1 MTSTPPASTC
11 RGPRPWPWRCKGSAL
26 WALRRES
33 GSPFWG
39 RYRTCPVRSP
49 PCPSLGPRPS
59 PPPQAGRGPGV
70 RPRPPGIRADTC
82 SVRQVHLAMVR
93 YHEAGRFCG
102 KDGAWDRASAM
113 FHLQHAADL
122 GELEAIVGLGLMCWQ
137 LPHLI
142 LPDISLQVSGPGS
155 RRPGRPVSPHPVLEA
170 HAVQGVSEAQDR
182 DGAAWGPRGRDGAVG
197 PARAPERRLLL
208 GGVARPRRACVWP
221 QRSSRSSRPR
231 GRGCRGPGGWVRPG
245 SGRQP
250 SLWAPWVGA
259 SDREEARGP
268 ARSFVYLHFQV
279 SNMFM

>member
-1 MTSTPPASTC
+1 M
-11 RGPRPWPWRCKGSAL
+11 
-26 WALRRES
+26 
-33 GSPFWG
+33 
-39 RYRTCPVRSP
+39 
-49 PCPSLGPRPS
+49 
-59 PPPQAGRGPGV
+59 
-70 RPRPPGIRADTC
+70 RPRPPGVRADTC

-155 RRPGRPVSPHPVLEA
+155 RRPGRPVSPHPVPEA

-197 PARAPERRLLL
+197 PVRAPERRLLL

-221 QRSSRSSRPR
+221 QRSSRSS
-231 GRGCRGPGGWVRPG
+231 
-245 SGRQP
+245 
-250 SLWAPWVGA
+250 
-259 SDREEARGP
+259 
-268 ARSFVYLHFQV
+268 
-279 SNMFM
+279 

>member
-1 MTSTPPASTC
+1 M
-11 RGPRPWPWRCKGSAL
+11 
-26 WALRRES
+26 
-33 GSPFWG
+33 
-39 RYRTCPVRSP
+39 
-49 PCPSLGPRPS
+49 
-59 PPPQAGRGPGV
+59 
-70 RPRPPGIRADTC
+70 RPRPPGVRADTC

-250 SLWAPWVGA
+250 SLWALWVGA
-259 SDREEARGP
+259 SDREEA
-268 ARSFVYLHFQV
+268 
-279 SNMFM
+279 

>member
-33 GSPFWG
+33 GSPSWG

-59 PPPQAGRGPGV
+59 PPPQAGRGPRV

-155 RRPGRPVSPHPVLEA
+155 RRPGRPVSPHPVPEA
-170 HAVQGVSEAQDR
+170 HAVDGGRPRTGTGLRGDPAGGMEWSGRRGPQSAACSLGESRGPAVRAYGPSGAPGPPDLVA
-182 DGAAWGPRGRDGAVG
+182 GAAEGRAAGCGRAQAASPPCGPRGWGHQTGRRREALQG
-197 PARAPERRLLL
+197 P
-208 GGVARPRRACVWP
+208 
-221 QRSSRSSRPR
+221 
-231 GRGCRGPGGWVRPG
+231 
-245 SGRQP
+245 
-250 SLWAPWVGA
+250 
-259 SDREEARGP
+259 
-268 ARSFVYLHFQV
+268 SFIYI
-279 SNMFM
+279 SK

>member
-1 MTSTPPASTC
+1 M
-11 RGPRPWPWRCKGSAL
+11 
-26 WALRRES
+26 
-33 GSPFWG
+33 
-39 RYRTCPVRSP
+39 
-49 PCPSLGPRPS
+49 
-59 PPPQAGRGPGV
+59 
-70 RPRPPGIRADTC
+70 RPRPPGVRADTC

-155 RRPGRPVSPHPVLEA
+155 RRPGHPVSPTPSVPEAGGTLSAPPRPSRRPGRPVSPHPVLEA

-221 QRSSRSSRPR
+221 QRSSQSSLPC
-231 GRGCRGPGGWVRPG
+231 GRGCGGPGGWVRPG

-259 SDREEARGP
+259 SDREEA
-268 ARSFVYLHFQV
+268 
-279 SNMFM
+279 

>member
-11 RGPRPWPWRCKGSAL
+11 RGPRPWPWKCKGSAL

-70 RPRPPGIRADTC
+70 RPRPPGVRADTC

-155 RRPGRPVSPHPVLEA
+155 RRPGRPVSPTPSVPEA
-170 HAVQGVSEAQDR
+170 GGTLSAPPH
-182 DGAAWGPRGRDGAVG
+182 PRGQGA
-197 PARAPERRLLL
+197 PSAPTPSW
-208 GGVARPRRACVWP
+208 RPTR
-221 QRSSRSSRPR
+221 
-231 GRGCRGPGGWVRPG
+231 CRG
-245 SGRQP
+245 
-250 SLWAPWVGA
+250 
-259 SDREEARGP
+259 
-268 ARSFVYLHFQV
+268 
-279 SNMFM
+279 

>member
-39 RYRTCPVRSP
+39 RYWTCPVGSP

-70 RPRPPGIRADTC
+70 RPRPPGVRADTC

-155 RRPGRPVSPHPVLEA
+155 RRPGRPVSPHPVPEA
-170 HAVQGVSEAQDR
+170 HAVDGGRPRTGTGLHGAPAGGMERAGRRGPQSAGCSLGESRGPAVHACGPSGAPSPPDLVA
-182 DGAAWGPRGRDGAVG
+182 GAAEGRAAGCGRAQAASPPCGPRGWGHQTGRRREALQG
-197 PARAPERRLLL
+197 P
-208 GGVARPRRACVWP
+208 
-221 QRSSRSSRPR
+221 
-231 GRGCRGPGGWVRPG
+231 
-245 SGRQP
+245 
-250 SLWAPWVGA
+250 
-259 SDREEARGP
+259 
-268 ARSFVYLHFQV
+268 SFIYI
-279 SNMFM
+279 SK